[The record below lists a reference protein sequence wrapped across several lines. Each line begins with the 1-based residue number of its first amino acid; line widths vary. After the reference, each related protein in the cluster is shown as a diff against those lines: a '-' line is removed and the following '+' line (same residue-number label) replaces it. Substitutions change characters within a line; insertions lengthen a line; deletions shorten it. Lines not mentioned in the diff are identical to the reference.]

1 MPQGDDCNTPG
12 VLVCRPQGNPNLIRR
27 FINAVCNNPA
37 ASIAG
42 QLQLNSGF
50 WSAFGFEGQVSLSF
64 TSHGQV
70 VWTQTAGGVFGV
82 NNGLVLSGG
91 VQFGGSLQNPQ
102 AGFSRVS
109 TLGARLWSAGGD
121 GFSAGASE
129 TTDASGLTI
138 NAGGKFGFAAG
149 AGLVS
154 GVDYQTGLA
163 VASPSLCSLLQ
174 LQ

>member
-1 MPQGDDCNTPG
+1 M
-12 VLVCRPQGNPNLIRR
+12 PQGNPSLVRR
-27 FINAVCNNPA
+27 IINAICSNPA
-37 ASIAG
+37 ASLGG

-50 WSAFGFEGQVSLSF
+50 WGAFGFEGQISLSF

-91 VQFGGSLQNPQ
+91 VQFGGSLQDPQ
-102 AGFSRVS
+102 AGFSRIS
-109 TLGARLWSAGGD
+109 TLGGEVVIAGGE

-129 TTDASGLTI
+129 ATDASGLTI
-138 NAGGKFGFAAG
+138 NAGGKYGFAAG
-149 AGLVS
+149 AGIVS

-163 VASPSLCSLLQ
+163 VASPSLCSLVQ
-174 LQ
+174 